1 VRRHEALIPLSHDHH
16 DALVAARR
24 LRRSAGSADA
34 AAGAEAFLDFF
45 AEETVQHFRQE
56 EEELLFPHVVDRE
69 EARELVL
76 EALLDHQRLH
86 ALAAE
91 LGARLAGG
99 HADPALMRSLGE
111 TLEAHVRLEERRLF
125 PLIEQLL
132 SGETLAGLALRRG
145 DTPAPRRRGSGPLW
159 GTASEELNATL
170 LSWNAGEGT
179 RAHVNE
185 ERDVL
190 MVVLGGSMTVQVD
203 EDVHVLGA
211 GETTIIGKGHRR
223 TITAGPDG
231 ARYLSVHRRR
241 APLQIRPA
249 PAP

>member
-1 VRRHEALIPLSHDHH
+1 MRRHEALVPLSHDHH

-24 LRRSAGSADA
+24 LRRSAAGPDA
-34 AAGAEAFLDFF
+34 AAEAEAFLDFF
-45 AEETVQHFRQE
+45 AEETVQHFRQ

-86 ALAAE
+86 ALAAK

-99 HADPALMRSLGE
+99 HADPVIMRSLGE
-111 TLEAHVRLEERRLF
+111 ALEAHVRLEERRLF

-132 SGETLAGLALRRG
+132 SSETLAGLTLRRG
-145 DTPAPRRRGSGPLW
+145 DAPVTARCGSGPLW

-170 LSWNAGEGT
+170 LSWNAGDGT
-179 RAHVNE
+179 PAHVNE

-190 MVVLGGSMTVQVD
+190 VVVLEGSLTVHVD
-203 EDVHVLGA
+203 EDVHVLGV
-211 GETTIIGKGHRR
+211 GETTIIGKGRRR
-223 TITAGPDG
+223 TITAGPVG

-249 PAP
+249 P